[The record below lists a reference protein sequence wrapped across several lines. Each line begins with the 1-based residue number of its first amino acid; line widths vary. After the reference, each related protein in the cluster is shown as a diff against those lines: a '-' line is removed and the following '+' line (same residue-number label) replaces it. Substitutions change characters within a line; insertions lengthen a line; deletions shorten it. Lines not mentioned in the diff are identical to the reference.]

1 MFRTGLVPI
10 IGRSKMRKV
19 NRPYGLKAEI
29 YSRVLL
35 FGDQSKADQSKA
47 AVILHT
53 ASISVL
59 SKANLMVFMINYDR
73 FHLSLKRLQEQHE
86 HYTRLDPSV
95 AVLIREA
102 VMESVIQRFEV
113 CYECLW
119 KAMKRYMIE
128 ELGLSSVP
136 NSPKPLL
143 RLANENDL
151 LSGSLA
157 QWFKYANVRTDTSH
171 DYDEDKALACLDLVP
186 DFIADAIQLYNEM
199 TGEPW
204 I

>member
-1 MFRTGLVPI
+1 MKFVNAVPI
-10 IGRSKMRKV
+10 PIIRLCETILGVFCFCPAVS
-19 NRPYGLKAEI
+19 I
-29 YSRVLL
+29 L
-35 FGDQSKADQSKA
+35 F
-47 AVILHT
+47 
-53 ASISVL
+53 L
-59 SKANLMVFMINYDR
+59 SKANPTVFMIDYDR
-73 FHLSLKRLQEQHE
+73 FRLSLKRLQEQHE
-86 HYTRLDPSV
+86 HYIGLDPSV

-113 CYECLW
+113 SYECLW

-128 ELGLSSVP
+128 ELGLAGVP
-136 NSPKPLL
+136 NSPKPPL

-151 LSGSLA
+151 LPGSLA
-157 QWFKYANVRTDTSH
+157 QWFKYTNARTDTSH

-204 I
+204 T